1 MFFKTALLYFLTATL
16 SFAATPAA
24 DTIPVTI
31 PLPHMP
37 HSSTICGTMF
47 IPFLIDFDD
56 FQNNHRKQET
66 HQIQIIPGNDNDPE
80 VGDRRNF
87 YVVNFEKS
95 NNTTEFDEIEFELR
109 AISDKS
115 EIWVEVEELGDEK
128 ISDEVVTDILQEQ
141 DEQTSG
147 HSWNPGLG
155 IIDIGRQLFGDPP
168 DFDGSGRLKTLLV
181 NIQDGWDPEEGGG
194 YIGGFFNPI
203 DQVRIHPN
211 SNKADIIYINTYPGI
226 YRENRDPD
234 ASRVFGTLAHEYQHL
249 IHHSYGNLNVF
260 QNEGQSEFAEVIS
273 GYGARSM
280 RWLER
285 PEEIDG
291 TVSAGSGPEGLYRWR
306 RNSSDVLLDYQRA
319 QLLHSYI
326 YERTGAEL
334 AGSITRAASGG
345 KNAYLEAL
353 EPSGLS
359 WEEFLRDFQIT
370 NRVNNPDIGDGSY
383 AYTLPQMA
391 NVRATGNNAHY
402 NLSWDSNLAGL
413 TLSEGTSSA
422 DVMYGGG
429 YYSLFEQPVNLS
441 LDLNGDEHTTWAAIL
456 IDLAGSDVILL
467 SSGPAEIDGAYDE
480 IVLVGANTREE
491 GGSEESPGSRRYT
504 YSFEYEVVD
513 ISSGYDDLP
522 GDFRLYGAYPNPFN
536 PAAQI
541 RYSVPAAAHVTL
553 TVYNVLGQR
562 VAMLVNG
569 EKGPGSH
576 DVTFDASGLSGGVY
590 LYRLRAELGT
600 ATHTASGK
608 MLLVK

>member
-1 MFFKTALLYFLTATL
+1 MFFKTALLFFLTATL
-16 SFAATPAA
+16 SHAATPPA
-24 DTIPVTI
+24 DSIPVTI

-37 HSSTICGTMF
+37 HSSTVCGTMF
-47 IPFLIDFDD
+47 IPFLIDLDEFR
-56 FQNNHRKQET
+56 NNHRKQDT
-66 HQIQIIPGNDNDPE
+66 HQIQIIPGNDSDPD

-87 YVVNFEKS
+87 YVVNIEKS
-95 NNTTEFDEIEFELR
+95 NNTTEFDQIEFELR

-128 ISDEVVTDILQEQ
+128 ISDEVVAEILQVQ
-141 DEQTSG
+141 DEQTSN

-194 YIGGFFNPI
+194 YIGGFFNPV

-226 YRENRDPD
+226 YRENREPD
-234 ASRVFGTLAHEYQHL
+234 ASRVFGILAHEYQHL

-273 GYGARSM
+273 GYGARPM

-291 TVSAGSGPEGLYRWR
+291 TVSVSSGPEGLYRWR

-319 QLLHSYI
+319 QLLHSYMH
-326 YERTGAEL
+326 ERTGAEL
-334 AGSITRAASGG
+334 TGSITRAASGG
-345 KNAYLEAL
+345 KSAYLEAL
-353 EPSGLS
+353 DPSGIS

-370 NRVNNPDIGDGSY
+370 NRVNDPGIGDGRY
-383 AYTLPQMA
+383 AYSLPQLA
-391 NVRATGNNAHY
+391 NVRATGNNARY
-402 NLSWDSNLAGL
+402 SLSGESDLAGL
-413 TLSEGTSSA
+413 TQGSGASDA

-429 YYSLFEQPVNLS
+429 YYSQFEHPVNLS
-441 LDLNGDEHTTWAAIL
+441 LDLSGDEHTTWAAI
-456 IDLAGSDVILL
+456 IVDLTGSEVMLL
-467 SSGPAEIDGAYDE
+467 SGGPAEIDGAYDE
-480 IVLVGANTREE
+480 IVLVGANTRED

-504 YSFEYEVVD
+504 YTFEYEVID
-513 ISSGYDDLP
+513 ISSGHDDLP

-541 RYSVPAAAHVTL
+541 RYSVPAASHVTL
-553 TVYNVLGQR
+553 SVYNVLGQR
-562 VAMLVNG
+562 VATLVNG
-569 EKGPGSH
+569 EKGPGTH

-590 LYRLRAELGT
+590 LYRLRA
-600 ATHTASGK
+600 ASQAASHTASGK